1 MNDKFKKFIFNN
13 FEKSS
18 YQLVSEV
25 IGKEKIYYRDGK
37 IVVLLEDKE
46 VGKRIF
52 PVVKSLKQWKET
64 ISSKKHIDFKVTD
77 FIADKSN
84 CVQML
89 FADMQSYLVEE
100 WKQLGDFEK
109 LQELVSFAQKMQEKG
124 YTIDET
130 VFNKETCIYLSS
142 FLSFFKLGGTENGC
156 LIKYVHYVLSGED
169 NMEEFYQTIIEKNEI
184 CRLRDFPYG
193 MSIIQMCYNY
203 CANGTIPN
211 IDLVLQKEGIIR
223 FLSSYQPNVY
233 IIGNSNFSNKLPV
246 TEKTENY
253 TIYDN
258 RIKIY
263 REMDNKFSELLK
275 SGTNEGFLNCTRE
288 DLEDCF
294 KTFVVDFDDNIIG
307 YEYECTAGKNKS
319 AILDVAFESQ
329 ADILDF
335 VSKLSS
341 YLHGL
346 CVKAHSEFETDKHE
360 FDIET
365 EVVCYP
371 NNNFKIVEVD
381 SLFRLVSE
389 SPQKID
395 EDITM
400 LFFKLL
406 RAYLEKTYGEIS
418 DKLTLYEKK
427 EVRYLSPRL
436 AKEFYN
442 FVMAK
447 KVDID
452 RATEKFN
459 SFILYDGK
467 PIDKNLLFDRN
478 FLYNPLETIP
488 FAFEQEVKDRYN
500 VKMERN
506 TKERL
511 PDGRLV
517 VTFNKR
523 ENIYTLARKM
533 NSLDDEIANKFYG
546 FNKYVEFVEISEI
559 IYSFDLNSDNLY
571 YVSGYIT
578 TPFFGEPITMDSFL
592 KYNNKEILQIA
603 GMLMTNFGR
612 YFIHLSNI
620 YITLRDDEFFFYI
633 NKLDEVFEILRSGE
647 DSTLEFIK
655 KFFKQLTN
663 RGYNENAFVDLGL
676 HESLYDYESYLICLA
691 EEMDAY
697 CEEHKIYYDSSKQMC
712 PVCLKTRQIIQ
723 QDELE
728 NLAKVFEDNYAIHY
742 KLSCEYNLKVYKEES
757 LNMAKME
764 ANIDKIITRR
774 MSEEAYP
781 LQQDCFLPYKKALSA
796 SNQKFIGYLYNAIDF
811 DNLDFKDIKDVENL
825 KNLPRIK
832 CLIRLI
838 LQVKELVNNQL
849 YFIQNP
855 FGDVFLSKNYKGQ
868 VQIVNVEFL
877 GEEGKQANTLKWTC
891 QYILNVINLD
901 KDIDISFVNLKQ
913 KEDIDYLLNSLRE
926 YAETLTMYCPIHK
939 IYYKGDDLFCP
950 RCVDRNKM
958 KKLDIKYVNA
968 SDISDWKKF
977 SRGGEAIIYEYK
989 NNSVAKVFKEDKI
1002 DYPFKC
1008 QILSAIMGKT
1018 EILEEINQQNH
1029 KFKYIIPKKLLVDKK
1044 TNKILG
1050 YSMDQKVKG
1059 NPITVLC
1066 DTKQVEDLG
1075 ITRKEVLEILITI
1088 SEGIHT
1094 LHDKAN
1100 IFIGDLNGGN
1110 ILFDKDKNV
1119 YFLDFDGMGVDNI
1132 SPIFWTDGYI
1142 DPVSKNNG
1150 NITKKD
1156 DWYSLAVQA
1165 FHYLTFVHPFN
1176 GAYEVNGNF
1185 LEIPEKMERRLSL
1198 LGNHGIAIP
1207 PIAVPWDDWMSTDL
1221 KNVFLNIFEGDV
1233 RRSIIPELK
1242 AQYQT
1247 LYAGNTENTEK
1258 KDIIPIGLKFVAKKN
1273 NPFSGNVVRVINA
1286 CSAICGKDNDYYA
1299 AILEDE
1305 TEYDAHF
1312 PNCMQIIDIL
1322 PLYGYTIALAVY
1334 SNRIVGFDI
1343 RSDYQVFE
1351 EDFCYDTDNVVVNG
1365 NVLYISR
1372 ENIIHKIE
1380 FGLVDVIGRDKIKF
1394 LEKQETVGFLV
1405 QFNTKFMQVKRDK
1418 EGRDKIYCNSE
1429 ELCQIDSNSNSKYN
1443 ILYDDVSK
1451 MWLVISTKGKFLIIN
1466 ASTGHYTEGQIP
1478 ADIND
1483 MNVKN
1488 VAFNKGV
1495 IYIPSQDN
1503 LYIIKTNKMTH
1514 KKMECTIMTPNS
1526 RLCNFNSRGFSVI
1539 TDYVLYDVSKK

>member
-37 IVVLLEDKE
+37 IVVLLEDEE

-84 CVQML
+84 CVQIL
-89 FADMQSYLVEE
+89 FADIQSYLVEE

-109 LQELVSFAQKMQEKG
+109 LQELVSFAQKMQENG

-193 MSIIQMCYNY
+193 MSVIQMCYNY

-211 IDLVLQKEGIIR
+211 IDFVLYKEGVER
-223 FLSSYQPNVY
+223 WHPNVS
-233 IIGNSNFSNKLPV
+233 INSSIVGNSDFSAKLPV
-246 TEKTENY
+246 TKKTENY
-253 TIYDN
+253 TVYDN

-263 REMDNKFSELLK
+263 REMDDKFSKLLM
-275 SGTNEGFLNCTRE
+275 SGANEGFLNSTRE
-288 DLEDCF
+288 ELEDCF
-294 KTFVVDFDDNIIG
+294 KTFVVDFDNNIIG

-360 FDIET
+360 FDLET

-381 SLFRLVSE
+381 SLFKLVSE
-389 SPQKID
+389 RPQKID

-427 EVRYLSPRL
+427 EVRYLSPGL
-436 AKEFYN
+436 AKEFYK
-442 FVMAK
+442 FVMAE
-447 KVDID
+447 KVDIA

-478 FLYNPLETIP
+478 FLYNPLETV
-488 FAFEQEVKDRYN
+488 FLFEQEVKNKYN
-500 VKMERN
+500 VKMEKN
-506 TKERL
+506 TKQRL

-533 NSLDDEIANKFYG
+533 NSLNDEIKDKFHT

-559 IYSFDLNSDNLY
+559 IYSFDLNSNDLY

-578 TPFFGEPITMDSFL
+578 TPFFGEPITLDSFL
-592 KYNNKEILQIA
+592 KYNNKEILQIT

-612 YFIHLSNI
+612 YFIHWSNI
-620 YITLRDDEFFFYI
+620 YITSRDDEFFFYI
-633 NKLDEVFEILRSGE
+633 NKLDEVFEILRNDE
-647 DSTLEFIK
+647 DSTLKFIE
-655 KFFKQLTN
+655 KFFKILIN
-663 RGYNENAFVDLGL
+663 RGYNENAFIDLGL
-676 HESLYDYESYLICLA
+676 DNKFPCNYEAELIDFA
-691 EEMDAY
+691 ERMDAY
-697 CEEHKIYYDSSKQMC
+697 CEEHKIYYDSSKKMC
-712 PVCLKTRQIIQ
+712 PVCLKTLQVIE
-723 QDELE
+723 DDDLE
-728 NLAKVFEDNYAIHY
+728 HFPKDFEDNYAIHY
-742 KLSCEYNLKVYKEES
+742 QLSWHYNLKVYKEGS
-757 LNMAKME
+757 INMEKIE
-764 ANIDKIITRR
+764 ANIDKIIARR
-774 MSEEAYP
+774 MREEAYP
-781 LQQDCFLPYKKALSA
+781 LQQDCFLPYKKALDS
-796 SNQKFIGYLYNAIDF
+796 KRRFIGYVYKRVYFEDSN
-811 DNLDFKDIKDVENL
+811 FKDIKDTKNL
-825 KNLPRIK
+825 RNLPRIK

-901 KDIDISFVNLKQ
+901 KDIDISAVNWVKRGN
-913 KEDIDYLLNSLRE
+913 IDYLLNLLGE
-926 YAETLTMYCPIHK
+926 YAETLTMFCPIHK
-939 IYYKGDDLFCP
+939 IYYKADDLFCP
-950 RCVDRNKM
+950 RCVDRTKM
-958 KKLDIKYVNA
+958 KKLDIKYVN
-968 SDISDWKKF
+968 SSNISDWKEF
-977 SRGGEAIIYEYK
+977 GQGGEAIIYEYK
-989 NNSVAKVFKEDKI
+989 NNSVAKVFKEDQI
-1002 DYPFKC
+1002 DYSFKSK
-1008 QILSAIMGKT
+1008 ILSAIIAKT

-1029 KFKYIIPKKLLVDKK
+1029 KFKYIFPKKILVDKK

-1050 YSMDQKVKG
+1050 YIMDQKVKG
-1059 NPITVLC
+1059 EPISALC
-1066 DTKQVEDLG
+1066 DTKQVNDLG
-1075 ITRKEVLEILITI
+1075 ITRKDILEILITI
-1088 SEGIHT
+1088 SVGVQT

-1176 GAYEVNGNF
+1176 GVYEVDGHI
-1185 LEIPEKMERRLSL
+1185 LEIPERMERRLSL

-1207 PIAVPWDDWMSTDL
+1207 PIAIPWDDWMRDDL
-1221 KNVFLNIFEGDV
+1221 KNVFLNTFEGDL
-1233 RRSIIPELK
+1233 RRSIVPELK
-1242 AQYQT
+1242 AQYQA
-1247 LYAGNTENTEK
+1247 LYTGNTEK
-1258 KDIIPIGLKFVAKKN
+1258 KDIIPIGSKFIAKKN
-1273 NPFSGNVVRVINA
+1273 NPFSRNVVRIING
-1286 CSAICGKDNDYYA
+1286 CSAIGRESNDYYA
-1299 AILEDE
+1299 TILDDKVEH
-1305 TEYDAHF
+1305 YAHF
-1312 PNCMQIIDIL
+1312 PNCMEIIDIL
-1322 PLYGYTIALAVY
+1322 PLYGYTLALAVY

-1343 RSDYQVFE
+1343 RSDHQIFE
-1351 EDFCYDTDNVVVNG
+1351 EKFCYDTDNVVVND

-1372 ENIIHKIE
+1372 ENIIHRIE
-1380 FGLVDVIGRDKIKF
+1380 FGLIDVIGRDKIKF
-1394 LEKQETVGFLV
+1394 LKNQETVGFLV
-1405 QFNTKFMQVKRDK
+1405 QFNAKFMQVKRDK

-1466 ASTGHYTEGQIP
+1466 ASNGHYTEGQIP
-1478 ADIND
+1478 ADVND

-1503 LYIIKTNKMTH
+1503 LYIIKTNKMIH

-1526 RLCNFNSRGFSVI
+1526 RLCNFNSQGFSVI